1 MPNNYLLYTAHLSS
15 CPDQPWHLAIR
26 SDSVLTHDQ
35 SHLPIIREAMT
46 RGESDDLNEIRIHA
60 AGSLAVEVFPS
71 HPPLL
76 SRDGFTVWDVTHL
89 CHK

>member
-26 SDSVLTHDQ
+26 SDSVLAHDQ

-46 RGESDDLNEIRIHA
+46 RWGPADKNEFHIHA
-60 AGSLAVEVFPS
+60 AGNLWLEAFPS

-76 SRDGFTVWDVTHL
+76 CRDGFTVWDMTHL
-89 CHK
+89 CQK